1 MAREI
6 GSCSLNET
14 LGTSSV
20 SGYWL
25 ESARCRS
32 GGERKPSSR
41 FAVALIGSDFQRCG
55 YLRQDLLLSLH
66 SSCLAKSG
74 SISKCGRFVLPTNR
88 KYRSGTGADA
98 IGRIGRER
106 FRPKASGCG

>member
-1 MAREI
+1 VAGEI

-32 GGERKPSSR
+32 GGKRKPSNR
-41 FAVALIGSDFQRCG
+41 FAVALAGSEFQRCG
-55 YLRQDLLLSLH
+55 YLCQDLLLSLH
-66 SSCLAKSG
+66 CGWIAESG
-74 SISKCGRFVLPTNR
+74 NIALPTNR
-88 KYRSGTGADA
+88 KYCSGTGAYA
-98 IGRIGRER
+98 IGRIGREC
-106 FRPKASGCG
+106 FRSKARGCG

>member
-1 MAREI
+1 VAGEI

-32 GGERKPSSR
+32 GGERKSSNR
-41 FAVALIGSDFQRCG
+41 FAVALAGSNFQRCG
-55 YLRQDLLLSLH
+55 YLRQDLLLSLR
-66 SSCLAKSG
+66 SNCVAESG
-74 SISKCGRFVLPTNR
+74 SISECGRFALPTNR
-88 KYRSGTGADA
+88 KYCSGTGADT

-106 FRPKASGCG
+106 F